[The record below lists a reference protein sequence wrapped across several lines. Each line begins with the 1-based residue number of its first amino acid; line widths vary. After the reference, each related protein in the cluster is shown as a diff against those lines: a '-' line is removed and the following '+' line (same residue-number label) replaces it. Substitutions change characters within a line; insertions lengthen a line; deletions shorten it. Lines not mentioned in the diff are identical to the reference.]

1 MYQKVNMTVLI
12 DNVASEPLVS
22 EWGLSILITADDR
35 KILLDTG
42 AGNLFAQNAE
52 HLGIDLSDIDI
63 GVLSHAHYDHADGLD
78 TFFSLNRKALF
89 LVRSAAE
96 ENCYGIKDGI
106 MRYNGI
112 RSGILKEHETRI
124 QYINGVYK
132 IADGIWLIPH
142 RKADYSSIALRNE
155 LYAMHNGMLCPDDFA
170 HEQSLV
176 IETGKGLVVFN
187 SCSHTGMVNILA
199 DVEEML
205 NRQDVFAYVGGLH
218 LYKMT
223 DEELYLLC
231 DEIRN
236 TSVEHIFT
244 GHCTGEHAMN
254 ILKTELGERIEQF
267 SSGFSFCF
275 SRP

>member
-1 MYQKVNMTVLI
+1 MDQKVNMTVLI

-22 EWGLSILITADDR
+22 EWGLSILVTVDNR

-42 AGNLFAQNAE
+42 ASDLFAQNAQR
-52 HLGIDLSDIDI
+52 LGIDLADIDI

-78 TFFSLNRKALF
+78 TFFSLNRKASF
-89 LVRSAAE
+89 LVSAAAE
-96 ENCYGIKDGI
+96 ENCYGIKDGM

-112 RSGILKEHETRI
+112 RSGVLTEHEARI
-124 QYINGVYK
+124 QYIDGVHE
-132 IADGIWLIPH
+132 IAEGIWLIPH
-142 RKADYSSIALRNE
+142 RKADYSAIALRND
-155 LYAMHNGMLCPDDFA
+155 LYAMRNGMLCPDDFA

-176 IETGKGLVVFN
+176 IDTGKGLIIFN
-187 SCSHTGMVNILA
+187 SCSHTGMGNILG

-205 NRQDVFAYVGGLH
+205 NRHDFFAYVGGLH

-223 DEELYLLC
+223 DEELYALC

-254 ILKTELGERIEQF
+254 ILKAELGERIEQF

-275 SRP
+275 A